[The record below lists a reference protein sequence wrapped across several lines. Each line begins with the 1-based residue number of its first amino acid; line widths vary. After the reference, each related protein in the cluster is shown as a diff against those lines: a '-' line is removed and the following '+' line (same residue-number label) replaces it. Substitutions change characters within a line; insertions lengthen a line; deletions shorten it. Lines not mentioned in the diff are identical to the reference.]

1 MKTKHFIVI
10 GISIILLIAIITNPD
25 TNRHKEEVKSKIHE
39 YLQNSL
45 ANDVNE
51 ADDKWSKA
59 SKLFGNLLGETMINN
74 MVNTMITSNN
84 YILFSTTNAT
94 SEGKT
99 KTIGLGIFGNV
110 FLSNKVNEAFK
121 NSSKQNNETI

>member
-59 SKLFGNLLGETMINN
+59 NKLFGNLLGETMINN
-74 MVNTMITSNN
+74 MVNTMISSNN
-84 YILFSTTNAT
+84 YILF
-94 SEGKT
+94 
-99 KTIGLGIFGNV
+99 FYY
-110 FLSNKVNEAFK
+110 
-121 NSSKQNNETI
+121 

>member
-121 NSSKQNNETI
+121 NSSKQDDETI

>member
-74 MVNTMITSNN
+74 MVNTMISSNN

-121 NSSKQNNETI
+121 NSLKQDDETI

>member
-59 SKLFGNLLGETMINN
+59 SKLFGNLLGKTMINN

-121 NSSKQNNETI
+121 NSSKQDDETI

>member
-59 SKLFGNLLGETMINN
+59 SNLFGNLLGETVINN

-121 NSSKQNNETI
+121 NSSKQDDETI